1 MENVKTANA
10 AENITTEELLYETA
24 KPLPEE
30 IKLVLLGIARG
41 LGMSADIPNA
51 G

>member
-1 MENVKTANA
+1 MENTNTVNA

-24 KPLPEE
+24 KTLPEE

-41 LGMSADIPNA
+41 LGMSTDIPNA

>member
-1 MENVKTANA
+1 MENVKTENV
-10 AENITTEELLYETA
+10 AENITTEELLYEVA

-41 LGMSADIPNA
+41 LGMSVDIPNA

>member
-1 MENVKTANA
+1 MENVKTANTS
-10 AENITTEELLYETA
+10 ENITTEELLYEATKA
-24 KPLPEE
+24 LPEDV
-30 IKLVLLGIARG
+30 KLVLLGVARG

>member
-1 MENVKTANA
+1 MQNIECKNETADFA
-10 AENITTEELLYETA
+10 TEELLYETA
-24 KPLPEE
+24 KTLPEE

-41 LGMSADIPNA
+41 LGMSTDIPNA